1 MDKRKLDPRMFLPL
15 LLIPLLVAAR
25 TLKKKK
31 AAKERAAVKAMAR
44 QLAEERGTSKKHK
57 EKTGKAGLRGRLSE
71 TKALFGNRLFRFVL
85 MLGLEKLI
93 ARKRAEAQESL
104 PSNRLVR
111 RLSKA
116 TDI

>member
-1 MDKRKLDPRMFLPL
+1 MDKHKLDPRMFLPL

-25 TLKKKK
+25 AAKKRK
-31 AAKERAAVKAMAR
+31 AEKERAAVKAMAKR
-44 QLAEERGTSKKHK
+44 LAEERGAKTKQG
-57 EKTGKAGLRGRLSE
+57 EKAGKTGLRGRLSGI
-71 TKALFGNRLFRFVL
+71 KGLFGNRLFRFVL
-85 MLGLEKLI
+85 MRGMEKMI
-93 ARKRAEAQESL
+93 SRKRAEAQASL